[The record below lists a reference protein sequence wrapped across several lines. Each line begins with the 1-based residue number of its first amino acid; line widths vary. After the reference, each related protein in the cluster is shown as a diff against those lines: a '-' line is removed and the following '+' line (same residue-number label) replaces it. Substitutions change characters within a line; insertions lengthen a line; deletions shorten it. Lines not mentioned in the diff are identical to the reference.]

1 MKFGYRALAMSV
13 LALLLFTAVASAA
26 SENKRLRQQCID
38 DCRVE
43 ATTCTTK
50 CPTGD
55 CLDSCTR
62 PLDGCIKNC
71 RKMHPRQAD

>member
-1 MKFGYRALAMSV
+1 MKSGYRALAMSV